1 MTIFDYIVLSIIGL
15 SVILSVMRGVV
26 REVLAIVGLVAAFY
40 VGVTYT
46 NQLLPMMPVDI
57 PNEALRVLAAFLV
70 LFLATLLLAT
80 LLGIALSAI
89 FKKAGLGWLNRLL
102 GALFGVARGLLIVC
116 VIVFLA
122 GLTDIPKDPRWRNAM
137 FSAPIEALVVNLLPW
152 VPESIAKQVKYD

>member
-1 MTIFDYIVLSIIGL
+1 MTIFDYIVLIIIGL

-57 PNEALRVLAAFLV
+57 PNDALRVLAAFLV

-89 FKKAGLGWLNRLL
+89 FKKAGLGWLNRFL

-137 FSAPIEALVVNLLPW
+137 FSAPIEALVANLLPW
-152 VPESIAKQVKYD
+152 VPESIRKQVKYD

>member
-1 MTIFDYIVLSIIGL
+1 MTIFDYIVLTIIGL
-15 SVILSVMRGVV
+15 SVILSVMRGMV

-40 VGVTYT
+40 VGITYT

-57 PNEALRVLAAFLV
+57 PNDALRVLAAFLV

-89 FKKAGLGWLNRLL
+89 LKKAGLGWLNRFL
-102 GALFGVARGLLIVC
+102 GALFGVARGLLVVC

-137 FSAPIEALVVNLLPW
+137 FSSPIEALVINLLPW
-152 VPESIAKQVKYD
+152 VPEGIARHVKYD

>member
-89 FKKAGLGWLNRLL
+89 FKKAGLGWLNRFL

>member
-1 MTIFDYIVLSIIGL
+1 MTIFDYIVLIIIGL
-15 SVILSVMRGVV
+15 SVILSVMRGMI

-57 PNEALRVLAAFLV
+57 PNDALRVLAAFLV

-89 FKKAGLGWLNRLL
+89 FKKAGLGWLNRFL

-152 VPESIAKQVKYD
+152 MPESIAKHVKYD

>member
-1 MTIFDYIVLSIIGL
+1 MTIFDYIVLSIISL

-40 VGVTYT
+40 VGVSYT

>member
-1 MTIFDYIVLSIIGL
+1 MTIFDYIVLIIIGL
-15 SVILSVMRGVV
+15 SVILSVMRGMI

-46 NQLLPMMPVDI
+46 NQLLPMMPIDI
-57 PNEALRVLAAFLV
+57 PNDALRVLAAFLV

-89 FKKAGLGWLNRLL
+89 FKKAGLGWLNRFL

-122 GLTDIPKDPRWRNAM
+122 GLTDIPKDSRWRNAM
-137 FSAPIEALVVNLLPW
+137 FSAPIEALVLSLLPW
-152 VPESIAKQVKYD
+152 VPESIAKHVKYD

>member
-1 MTIFDYIVLSIIGL
+1 MTIFDYIVLIIIGL
-15 SVILSVMRGVV
+15 SVILSVMRGMI

-40 VGVTYT
+40 VGITYT
-46 NQLLPMMPVDI
+46 NQLLPMMPIDI
-57 PNEALRVLAAFLV
+57 PNDALRVLAAFLV

-89 FKKAGLGWLNRLL
+89 FKKAGLGWLNRFL

-122 GLTDIPKDPRWRNAM
+122 GLTDIPKDSRWRNAM
-137 FSAPIEALVVNLLPW
+137 FSAPIEALVLSSLSW
-152 VPESIAKQVKYD
+152 VPESIAKHVKYD

>member
-1 MTIFDYIVLSIIGL
+1 MTIFDYIVLIIIGL
-15 SVILSVMRGVV
+15 SVILSVMRGMI

-57 PNEALRVLAAFLV
+57 PNDALRVLAAFLV

-89 FKKAGLGWLNRLL
+89 FKKAGLGWLNRFL

-152 VPESIAKQVKYD
+152 MPESITKHVKYD

>member
-1 MTIFDYIVLSIIGL
+1 MTIFDYIVLIIIGL
-15 SVILSVMRGVV
+15 SVILSVMRGMI

-40 VGVTYT
+40 VGITYT

-57 PNEALRVLAAFLV
+57 PNDALRVLAAFLV

-89 FKKAGLGWLNRLL
+89 FKKAGLGWLNRFL

-122 GLTDIPKDPRWRNAM
+122 GLTDMPKDARWRNAM
-137 FSAPIEALVVNLLPW
+137 FSAPIEALVLSSLPW
-152 VPESIAKQVKYD
+152 VPESIAKHVKYD

>member
-1 MTIFDYIVLSIIGL
+1 MTIFDYIVLIIIGL
-15 SVILSVMRGVV
+15 SVILSVMRGMI

-46 NQLLPMMPVDI
+46 NQVLPMMPVDI
-57 PNEALRVLAAFLV
+57 PSDALRVLAAFLV

-89 FKKAGLGWLNRLL
+89 FKKAGLGWLNRFL

-152 VPESIAKQVKYD
+152 MPESIAKHVKYD

>member
-1 MTIFDYIVLSIIGL
+1 MTIFDYIVLIIIGL
-15 SVILSVMRGVV
+15 SVILSVMRGMI

-57 PNEALRVLAAFLV
+57 PNDALRVLAAFLV

-89 FKKAGLGWLNRLL
+89 FKKAGLGWLNRFL
-102 GALFGVARGLLIVC
+102 GALFGVARGLLLVC

-152 VPESIAKQVKYD
+152 MPESIAKHVKYD

>member
-1 MTIFDYIVLSIIGL
+1 MTVFDYIVLIIIGL
-15 SVILSVMRGVV
+15 SVILSVMRGMI

-40 VGVTYT
+40 VGITYT

-57 PNEALRVLAAFLV
+57 PNDALRVLAAFLV

-89 FKKAGLGWLNRLL
+89 FKKAGLGWLNRFL

-122 GLTDIPKDPRWRNAM
+122 GLTDIPKDSRWRNAM
-137 FSAPIEALVVNLLPW
+137 FSAPIEALVLSLLPW
-152 VPESIAKQVKYD
+152 VPESIAKHVKYD

>member
-1 MTIFDYIVLSIIGL
+1 MTIFDYIVLIIIGL
-15 SVILSVMRGVV
+15 SVILSVMRGMI

-46 NQLLPMMPVDI
+46 NQLVPMMPVDI
-57 PNEALRVLAAFLV
+57 PNDALRVLAAFLV
-70 LFLATLLLAT
+70 LFLGTLLLAT

-89 FKKAGLGWLNRLL
+89 FKKAGLGWLNRFL

-122 GLTDIPKDPRWRNAM
+122 GLTDMPKDARWRNAM
-137 FSAPIEALVVNLLPW
+137 FSAPIEALVLSLLPW
-152 VPESIAKQVKYD
+152 VPESIAKHVKYD

>member
-1 MTIFDYIVLSIIGL
+1 MTIFDYIVLIIIGL
-15 SVILSVMRGVV
+15 SVILSVMRGMI

-40 VGVTYT
+40 VGITYT

-57 PNEALRVLAAFLV
+57 PNDALRVLAAFLV

-89 FKKAGLGWLNRLL
+89 FKKAGLGWLNRFL

-152 VPESIAKQVKYD
+152 MPESIAKHVKYD

>member
-1 MTIFDYIVLSIIGL
+1 MTIFDYIVLIIIGL
-15 SVILSVMRGVV
+15 SVILSVMRGMI

-57 PNEALRVLAAFLV
+57 PNDALRVLAAFLV

-89 FKKAGLGWLNRLL
+89 FKKAGLGWLNRFL
-102 GALFGVARGLLIVC
+102 GALFGIARGLLIVC

-122 GLTDIPKDPRWRNAM
+122 GLTDIPKDSRWRNAM

-152 VPESIAKQVKYD
+152 MPESIAKHVKYD

>member
-26 REVLAIVGLVAAFY
+26 REVLAIVGLIAAFY

-122 GLTDIPKDPRWRNAM
+122 GLTDIPKDTRWRNAM

>member
-1 MTIFDYIVLSIIGL
+1 MTIFDYIVLIIIGL
-15 SVILSVMRGVV
+15 SVILSVMRGMI

-46 NQLLPMMPVDI
+46 NQLLPMMPIDI
-57 PNEALRVLAAFLV
+57 PNDALRVLAAFLV

-89 FKKAGLGWLNRLL
+89 FKKAGLGWLNRFL

-122 GLTDIPKDPRWRNAM
+122 GLTDIPKDSRWRNAM
-137 FSAPIEALVVNLLPW
+137 FSAPIEALVLSLLPW
-152 VPESIAKQVKYD
+152 VPEGIAKHVKYD

>member
-1 MTIFDYIVLSIIGL
+1 MTIFDYIVLIIIGL
-15 SVILSVMRGVV
+15 SVILSVMRGMI

-46 NQLLPMMPVDI
+46 NQLLPMMPIDI
-57 PNEALRVLAAFLV
+57 PNDALRVLAAFLV

-80 LLGIALSAI
+80 LLGIALSVI
-89 FKKAGLGWLNRLL
+89 FKKAGLGWLNRFL

-122 GLTDIPKDPRWRNAM
+122 GLTDIPKDSRWRNAM
-137 FSAPIEALVVNLLPW
+137 FSAPIEALVLSLLPW
-152 VPESIAKQVKYD
+152 VPESIAKHVKYD

>member
-57 PNEALRVLAAFLV
+57 PNEALRVLAAFLL

-89 FKKAGLGWLNRLL
+89 FKKAGLGWLNRFL